1 MASFFDRMLGR
12 GSANKGTSST
22 AKDRLQFV
30 LVHDRINLPP
40 ERLKEMKEE
49 ILAVISKYVAVDK
62 DRVDIALEQRDRN
75 SKIVAEFPFI
85 QDRRLSLPID
95 EDDDS
100 PMTKEPPKTAA
111 VAPATDPAESTITA
125 AKDKTETTPP
135 IKDDSSEDKDK
146 SADTTPK
153 TDT

>member
-100 PMTKEPPKTAA
+100 PVTKEAPKTAA
-111 VAPATDPAESTITA
+111 VAPAKDSAESAITA
-125 AKDKTETTPP
+125 AKDATETTSP
-135 IKDDSSEDKDK
+135 KDDNPEDKDK
-146 SADTTPK
+146 SADNTPK
-153 TDT
+153 TEA